1 MTEWSR
7 YFKATKMSSGKSQDE
22 VSTGVPLPVE
32 RPGKPGGKRDKNR
45 KERIRVLQEAALIL
59 FLEQGLAATTI
70 DDITKSA
77 GTAKGNFYRYFSDKE
92 DLVRGMMAPVMEK
105 VGRDLTRAVQAIEV
119 SRDRQTMIEAYEE
132 LGRQLAV
139 LLGSNAL
146 ILKLYL
152 QESRGA
158 KNGARAPICELSEL
172 VSTKAIEMT
181 RRAHD
186 NNLLRPFQAEVS
198 ALAVVG
204 AGERLLAA
212 VLDGENVGDPFQLP
226 MAITSLVLDGLRHP
240 ESTDNYARDY

>member
-1 MTEWSR
+1 
-7 YFKATKMSSGKSQDE
+7 MSSEED
-22 VSTGVPLPVE
+22 VNTGVATPQA

-45 KERIRVLQEAALIL
+45 KERIRVIQEAALVL

-70 DDITKSA
+70 DEITKSA

-92 DLVRGMMAPVMEK
+92 DLVRAIMRPVTQK
-105 VGRDLTRAVQAIEV
+105 VESDLTRAVQAIEV
-119 SRDRQTMIEAYEE
+119 SRDRATMIEAYEE

-139 LLGSNAL
+139 LLGSYAL
-146 ILKLYL
+146 VLKLYL

-158 KNGARAPICELSEL
+158 RSGARAPICELSEL

-181 RRAHD
+181 RKAHE
-186 NNLLRPFQAEVS
+186 NNLLRPFQAEIS

-204 AGERLLAA
+204 AGERLLTA
-212 VLDGENVGDPFQLP
+212 VLEGENVGDPLLLP
-226 MAITSLVLDGLRHP
+226 MSVTSLILDGLRHP